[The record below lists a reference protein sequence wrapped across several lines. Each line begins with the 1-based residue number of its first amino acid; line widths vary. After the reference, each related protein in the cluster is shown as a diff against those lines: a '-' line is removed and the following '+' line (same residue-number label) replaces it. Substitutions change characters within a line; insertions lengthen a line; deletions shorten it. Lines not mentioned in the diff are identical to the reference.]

1 MKHLI
6 ETTDPSGLTR
16 VDYNRIIHISDTDY
30 TIVWGGIMLMVIP
43 MLTSVSQAVH
53 CGQQ

>member
-6 ETTDPSGLTR
+6 ETKDPSGLTR
-16 VDYNRIIHISDTDY
+16 VDYNRIILDSETDNI
-30 TIVWGGIMLMVIP
+30 IVRGGILMAIP
-43 MLTSVSQAVH
+43 MLTLASQAVH

>member
-6 ETTDPSGLTR
+6 ETKDLNSLTR
-16 VDYNRIIHISDTDY
+16 VDYNRIILDSDTDDI
-30 TIVWGGIMLMVIP
+30 IVRGGILMAIP

-53 CGQQ
+53 YGQQ

>member
-1 MKHLI
+1 MKYLI
-6 ETTDPSGLTR
+6 ETADPSGLTR
-16 VDYNRIIHISDTDY
+16 VDYNRIILDSDTDDI
-30 TIVWGGIMLMVIP
+30 IVRGGILMVIP

>member
-1 MKHLI
+1 MKYLI
-6 ETTDPSGLTR
+6 ETADPSGLTR
-16 VDYNRIIHISDTDY
+16 VDYNRIILNSDTGDI
-30 TIVWGGIMLMVIP
+30 IVRGGGILMVIP

>member
-6 ETTDPSGLTR
+6 ETAGPSGLTR
-16 VDYNRIIHISDTDY
+16 VDYNRIILDSETDDI
-30 TIVWGGIMLMVIP
+30 IVRGGILMVIP
-43 MLTSVSQAVH
+43 TLTSVSQAVH